1 MDRYFTFIP
10 LAIWA
15 LEKKFTIVGTMRH
28 DRIGIPKEIKAVANR
43 EEKSVMHLYHSEKN
57 VMLTS
62 YIDKKKSGKK
72 NAIVLSSM
80 HDTVKVT
87 QDQRKKPQV
96 HSMYDHTKGGVDV
109 VDLLSSTH
117 STRMKSK
124 RWPLNAF
131 AFVLDTS
138 RTNAKTILQDNGV
151 KLSNVEFTYQL
162 GKALV
167 MPAIKRRYEQHSNG
181 LQIKV
186 LNKMRRVL
194 GIKEVMARPDNDIP
208 AQIGRCF
215 KCVQELVGTD
225 NYTYKRERLNN
236 KLKTKCNK
244 CKN

>member
-1 MDRYFTFIP
+1 MDRYFTSIP

-28 DRIGIPKEIKAVANR
+28 DRIGIPKEIKTVANR

-72 NAIVLSSM
+72 NVIVLSSM

-117 STRMKSK
+117 STGMKSK
-124 RWPLNAF
+124 RWPLKPF
-131 AFVLDTS
+131 CICS
-138 RTNAKTILQDNGV
+138 
-151 KLSNVEFTYQL
+151 
-162 GKALV
+162 
-167 MPAIKRRYEQHSNG
+167 
-181 LQIKV
+181 
-186 LNKMRRVL
+186 
-194 GIKEVMARPDNDIP
+194 
-208 AQIGRCF
+208 
-215 KCVQELVGTD
+215 
-225 NYTYKRERLNN
+225 
-236 KLKTKCNK
+236 
-244 CKN
+244 